1 VTGAEAPEVAQV
13 ATGAGV
19 VLHELAPV
27 QVSLE
32 DAYMQLTATE
42 VEYRSGSP
50 AAVDDRTSPTSRTT
64 RTTGGTR

>member
-1 VTGAEAPEVAQV
+1 
-13 ATGAGV
+13 